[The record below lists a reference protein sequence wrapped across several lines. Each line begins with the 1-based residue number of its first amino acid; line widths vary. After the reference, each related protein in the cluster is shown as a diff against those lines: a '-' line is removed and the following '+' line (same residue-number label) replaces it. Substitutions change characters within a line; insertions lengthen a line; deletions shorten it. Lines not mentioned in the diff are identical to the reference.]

1 MTGTAPVTYQGGLMA
16 EHKIVHWEL
25 MGPDGDKLAAFYGDL
40 FGWKLAPTPGFDAY
54 NMTDAEE
61 TGIGGAVGQ
70 GNENMPQ
77 YQTIYIQVDSVDEH
91 LASPPATRWPTS
103 PGTPVRFSPSTSA
116 RTEPGWSAEARTAWS
131 RCGISRAGSRSE
143 V

>member
-1 MTGTAPVTYQGGLMA
+1 MA
-16 EHKIVHWEL
+16 EHKIVHFEL

-61 TGIGGAVGQ
+61 TGIGGAIGQ

-77 YQTIYIQVDSVDEH
+77 YQTIYVQVESVDEH
-91 LASPPATRWPTS
+91 LAKAEGAGGTTVVPRTEV
-103 PGTPVRFSPSTSA
+103 PGTVTFGLFTDPAGNLVGVVEEETPA
-116 RTEPGWSAEARTAWS
+116 AE
-131 RCGISRAGSRSE
+131 
-143 V
+143 

>member
-1 MTGTAPVTYQGGLMA
+1 MA
-16 EHKIVHWEL
+16 EHKIVHFEL

-61 TGIGGAVGQ
+61 TGIGGAIGQ

-77 YQTIYIQVDSVDEH
+77 YQTIYVQVESVDEH
-91 LASPPATRWPTS
+91 LAKAEGAGGTTVVPRTEV
-103 PGTPVRFSPSTSA
+103 PGTVTFGLFTDPAGNMVGVVEEETPA
-116 RTEPGWSAEARTAWS
+116 AE
-131 RCGISRAGSRSE
+131 
-143 V
+143 

>member
-1 MTGTAPVTYQGGLMA
+1 MA

-61 TGIGGAVGQ
+61 TGIGGAIGQ

-77 YQTIYIQVDSVDEH
+77 YQTIYVQVESVDEH
-91 LASPPATRWPTS
+91 LAKAEGAGGTTVVPRTEV
-103 PGTPVRFSPSTSA
+103 PGTVTFGLFTDP
-116 RTEPGWSAEARTAWS
+116 
-131 RCGISRAGSRSE
+131 AGNLVGVVE
-143 V
+143 EETPAAG